1 MTRYI
6 STLRVENVGNL
17 TTLWDDSVE
26 ERRVIEEGL
35 QDNYNILSNMRFS
48 HEGVTYTLWSII
60 GYTMVGTVI
69 LVVTLVF
76 VCNPM
81 FACSFICCGCCRK
94 PKVVSIPVP
103 SV

>member
-6 STLRVENVGNL
+6 PTLKVKNVGNL
-17 TTLWDDSVE
+17 ISLWDDSVE

-35 QDNYNILSNMRFS
+35 QDNYNILSNMTFS

-60 GYTMVGTVI
+60 GYTMVVTVI

-76 VCNPM
+76 ACNPM
-81 FACSFICCGCCRK
+81 FARSFICCGCCRK